1 MIAALLAIALNK
13 WSGSRAAAFSGAGGP
28 EHPGKLFG
36 LQGEEEGIRIA
47 CGSTTNYTD
56 SLGNVWRPDRYFT
69 GGQILSSSAATIQ
82 RWRDPALF
90 EARRQGDFL
99 YDIPLNPGA
108 YELHL
113 LFAERV
119 FGTGNIAGGGESS
132 RLFHVYAN
140 GVPLVEN
147 LDVISDAA
155 GGSIADVKVFKDI
168 RPSRDGLLHL
178 RFTPFKETAFVNGI
192 EILPGI
198 PGKMRPV
205 RLVASG
211 NSVRDASGRLWNP
224 DQYCTGGQIVTRPD
238 PVQGTQLPEVYR
250 SERYG
255 NFSYAIPVAAG
266 RYAVTLYF
274 AENWFGPSKPGGGG
288 AGSRSF
294 DVYYNGAALLKNFD
308 IFKAARGQNRA
319 VEKTF
324 HGLTPNAQ
332 DKLMLSFVPVRNY
345 ALVNAIEIVPE

>member
-1 MIAALLAIALNK
+1 M
-13 WSGSRAAAFSGAGGP
+13 
-28 EHPGKLFG
+28 PG
-36 LQGEEEGIRIA
+36 GEEEGIRIA
-47 CGSTTNYTD
+47 CGLTTKYTD
-56 SLGNVWRPDRYFT
+56 SLGNVWHPDRYFT
-69 GGQILSSSAATIQ
+69 GGQVLSSPVETIQ

-90 EARRQGDFL
+90 EARRQGDFQ
-99 YDIPLNPGA
+99 YDIPLAPGV

-140 GVPLVEN
+140 GIPLVEN

-155 GGSIADVKVFKDI
+155 GSNVADVKVFKDI
-168 RPSRDGLLHL
+168 APSRDGLLHL
-178 RFTPFKETAFVNGI
+178 RFTSFKEAAFANGI
-192 EILPGI
+192 AILPGI
-198 PGKMRPV
+198 PGKMRPA
-205 RLVASG
+205 RLVARG

-224 DQYCTGGQIVTRPD
+224 DEYCAGGQIVTRPD
-238 PVQGTQLPEVYR
+238 PVVSTQVPEVYR

-255 NFSYAIPVAAG
+255 NFSYSIPVPAG

-288 AGSRSF
+288 EGSRSF
-294 DVYYNGAALLKNFD
+294 DVYCNGAALLKNFD
-308 IFKAARGQNRA
+308 VFKTARGQNRA

-332 DKLMLSFVPVRNY
+332 GKLMLSFVPVRNY
-345 ALVNAIEIVPE
+345 ALLNAIEIVSE